1 MQPVAGVPCCSSN
14 DWQKLHTRMWLPLT
28 RLFQYS
34 AAAPYAHQQIIIVHL
49 ALACLQARCCYGSPL
64 VTTSLQACTIL
75 CPAAAHAL
83 ITTVASPLQ
92 QKYYY
97 YHLWHPLDHV
107 EAAWSLGPAVPIIQ
121 KGPPLYTLIHER
133 YR

>member
-1 MQPVAGVPCCSSN
+1 MLSQPSYHPHPAPHLQSSHNHILLALTINLCCS
-14 DWQKLHTRMWLPLT
+14 T
-28 RLFQYS
+28 
-34 AAAPYAHQQIIIVHL
+34 
-49 ALACLQARCCYGSPL
+49 SP
-64 VTTSLQACTIL
+64 V
-75 CPAAAHAL
+75 CPSYH
-83 ITTVASPLQ
+83 